1 MVAGCQLWH
10 DPAVLRMQT
19 DLAIQGIAQQTMV
32 TIVDGHTGFITGGL
46 DTQHNHAVY
55 GKRQR
60 LLHKEILRFRVDLY
74 RMRSPVI
81 ELYPAGTC
89 MPNVRV
95 KDNEPFE
102 IAIRRFKR
110 ACEKAGILAEV
121 RRREF
126 YEKPTQERKR
136 KMAAAV
142 KRTQKKVSR
151 ELARRVRMY

>member
-1 MVAGCQLWH
+1 
-10 DPAVLRMQT
+10 
-19 DLAIQGIAQQTMV
+19 
-32 TIVDGHTGFITGGL
+32 
-46 DTQHNHAVY
+46 
-55 GKRQR
+55 
-60 LLHKEILRFRVDLY
+60 
-74 RMRSPVI
+74 
-81 ELYPAGTC
+81 

-142 KRTQKKVSR
+142 KRAQKKVSR

>member
-1 MVAGCQLWH
+1 
-10 DPAVLRMQT
+10 
-19 DLAIQGIAQQTMV
+19 
-32 TIVDGHTGFITGGL
+32 
-46 DTQHNHAVY
+46 
-55 GKRQR
+55 
-60 LLHKEILRFRVDLY
+60 LLHKEILPFDADVY
-74 RMRSPVI
+74 RMRSPINVAVLTGI
-81 ELYPAGTC
+81 C
-89 MPNVRV
+89 MPSVRV

-110 ACEKAGILAEV
+110 SCEKAGILAEV